1 MAEERVK
8 PRSLYVEE
16 AIQAALESRWP
27 DALATNQ
34 ALLER
39 HGPDEDT
46 YNRMGKALTELGRL
60 DEALEA
66 YSSALRLNPLNLIAQ
81 KNVRK
86 LSAMLEQKA
95 QIAAGGRAID
105 VELFTEEP
113 GKSALTILRQ
123 PEKKVAVVVAPGDVV
138 ELLPENGQLRAETA
152 RGVALGEVEPKI
164 ARRLLPLIET
174 GNRYTAAVARVNDQ
188 AIEIII
194 REVFQSRENAR
205 KASFPLARGQR
216 REEFRPYAKETLLSS
231 REIDASPLLSGDEDE
246 PYRERSDEG
255 DDEMAGMGLTTLDEE
270 GGAEAGA
277 GSDGEDDEEGRP
289 EDEY

>member
-1 MAEERVK
+1 VAEERVK

-16 AIQAALESRWP
+16 AIQAALDSRWA

-34 ALLER
+34 ALVER

-46 YNRMGKALTELGRL
+46 YNRLGKALTELGRL

-66 YSSALRLNPLNLIAQ
+66 YSSTLRMNPLNLIAQ

-86 LSAMLEQKA
+86 LQTMLEQKEQVA
-95 QIAAGGRAID
+95 TGTQAID

-113 GKSALTILRQ
+113 GKSALTVLR
-123 PEKKVAVVVAPGDVV
+123 PPIEKVTVSVAPGDVI
-138 ELLPENGQLRAETA
+138 ELIPEDGQIRAETA

-174 GNRYTAAVARVNDQ
+174 GNRYSAVVARVEDQ

-194 REVFQSRENAR
+194 REVFQAPANAR
-205 KASFPLARGQR
+205 KASFPLSRGQR
-216 REEFRPYAKETLLSS
+216 REDFRPYAKDALLSS
-231 REIDASPLLSGDEDE
+231 REIDATPLMAEEEDE
-246 PYRERSDEG
+246 SFGTGAEESD
-255 DDEMAGMGLTTLDEE
+255 DDLEGMGLTTLDEE
-270 GGAEAGA
+270 GGAEPAAADSG
-277 GSDGEDDEEGRP
+277 DDDEGRP